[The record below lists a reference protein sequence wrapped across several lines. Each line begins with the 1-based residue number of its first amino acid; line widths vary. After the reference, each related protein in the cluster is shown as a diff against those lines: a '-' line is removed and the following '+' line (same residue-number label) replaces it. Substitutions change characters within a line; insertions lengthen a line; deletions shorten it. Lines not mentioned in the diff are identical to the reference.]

1 VQRRSPDGCPGFL
14 ADRRILV
21 EQCDLDDRDAFLEI
35 GRRHPI
41 TGIIHLAGSVP
52 WPPGAG
58 EPVDAARAAVGTLL
72 TVIQAAR
79 DWRVPRISVYLDIGR
94 LSRDTGYRPAYDT
107 ERGVADY
114 VTWLRAGNA
123 R

>member
-1 VQRRSPDGCPGFL
+1 VSRSTP
-14 ADRRILV
+14 
-21 EQCDLDDRDAFLEI
+21 
-35 GRRHPI
+35 
-41 TGIIHLAGSVP
+41 
-52 WPPGAG
+52 
-58 EPVDAARAAVGTLL
+58 RAQPSALL

-79 DWRVPRISVYLDIGR
+79 HWRVPRISVYLDIGR